1 MQEIIFNVFP
11 WETRAYI
18 FDFGALQNVF
28 VEWADEANVLGNIY
42 DGRVDSISSS
52 LGAAFL
58 DIGAQGKAFLKLS
71 NNSQFF
77 FTGKRDSNF
86 QKRPIRVGD
95 RMPVQVISD
104 VSELKSPRVTSEI
117 NLVGRYL
124 VFRPTTNVELLDAK
138 SRKQDP
144 SLQIREKIRNHD
156 FSDVGFILR
165 SAYDEARPH
174 LVVKEAMILLETWEK
189 IVSKRKALNFPGLL
203 KQNLSL
209 PLRTLRDFLKPGDS
223 KVLVNDSATFF
234 SLKRFMEER
243 IPHQSN
249 SLKATSGNCSEPKL
263 KINEILNSAI
273 DSRIN
278 LKSGGQIIIEKTEA
292 MTTIDVNS
300 GSSLISGDPETF
312 AFAVNLEASEE
323 IIKQLRIKN
332 IGGLIAIDFLNMGD
346 LKHRKA
352 IRNVFETE
360 KNKDTKIG
368 IISEL
373 THLGLLALSRRQT
386 SRAVSSNFYEPCK
399 ICGGTGKTKTPKA
412 VCFEIFGEIVG
423 NQAHFKGKI
432 CIVFAS
438 SSLSETLN
446 KELNQIAIDFF
457 LSLGITIEIKEKASY
472 KKHHY
477 KIVASTFKRIGGR

>member
-11 WETRAYI
+11 WETSAYV
-18 FDFGALQNVF
+18 FDSGALQNVF
-28 VEWADEANVLGNIY
+28 IEWADEPNVLGNIY
-42 DGRVDSISSS
+42 DGRVDSISPSM
-52 LGAAFL
+52 GAAFL
-58 DIGAQGKAFLKLS
+58 DIGSHGKAFLKLS
-71 NNSQFF
+71 NNSQLF
-77 FTGKRDSNF
+77 FTGKGNSNF
-86 QKRPIRVGD
+86 QKRSIRVGD
-95 RMPVQVISD
+95 RMLVQVVSD

-124 VFRPTTNVELLDAK
+124 VFRPTANIELLNAK

-144 SLQIREKIRNHD
+144 SLQVREKIRNHD

-165 SAYDEARPH
+165 SAYDEARPD

-203 KQNLSL
+203 KKNLSL
-209 PLRTLRDFLKPGDS
+209 PLRTLRDFLKPADS
-223 KVLVNDSATFF
+223 KILVNDSATFF
-234 SLKRFMEER
+234 SLKRFMDER
-243 IPHQSN
+243 IPQQSN
-249 SLKATSGNCSEPKL
+249 SLKATFGNCSESKP

-352 IRNVFETE
+352 IRNVFEME
-360 KNKDTKIG
+360 KNKDSKIG

-373 THLGLLALSRRQT
+373 THLGLLALSRRHT
-386 SRAVSSNFYEPCK
+386 SLAVSSSFYEPCQ
-399 ICGGTGKTKTPKA
+399 ICSGTGKTKTAKA
-412 VCFEIFGEIVG
+412 VCSEIFGEIVG
-423 NQAHFKGKI
+423 NQAHFNGKV
-432 CIVFAS
+432 CMVFAS
-438 SSLSETLN
+438 SLLSKILN
-446 KELNQIAIDFF
+446 KELNQLAIDFF

-477 KIVASTFKRIGGR
+477 EIVASTFKRIGGR